1 MAIQTTNIDTLP
13 LQPSGNEEQVQLI
26 ATDKPV
32 HEVVTQEKLNENEF
46 ITGLQKAVS
55 SGMTSLPSR
64 DIPIDQSAV
73 QQDERTKANFIPQ
86 SQGDYITQ
94 HQTTEEII
102 KQNSNKHLDKNNV
115 DYIYNEFGIPLLIV
129 ILYFMYQLPAVR
141 KLFLSWFPSCY
152 NHIGDINLSGRIV
165 NALTF
170 GIITYA
176 ITKLLDNIS
185 A

>member
-1 MAIQTTNIDTLP
+1 MAIQTTNIDMLP
-13 LQPSGNEEQVQLI
+13 LQPSGNEEQVQFI
-26 ATDKPV
+26 TSEKTVDTAP
-32 HEVVTQEKLNENEF
+32 QEKLNENEF

-64 DIPIDQSAV
+64 DIPHDQSAV
-73 QQDERTKANFIPQ
+73 QQDVTTKANFIPQ

-102 KQNSNKHLDKNNV
+102 KQNAIKHLDKNNV
-115 DYIYNEFGIPLLIV
+115 DYIYNEFGIPLLII

-141 KLFLSWFPSCY
+141 KLFLSWFPFCY
-152 NHIGDINLSGRIV
+152 NHIGDINLSGRVI
-165 NALTF
+165 NALFF
-170 GIITYA
+170 GIMTYA

-185 A
+185 T